1 MLTITDPRGKRLETL
16 DDDETLRHHFTAW
29 NSGNYQFCIQSLAK
43 KKAIEFQF
51 TIQTGV
57 QATDYSNIVTK
68 KHLRPVELQAQKVQ
82 DMIEQIRNEL
92 GMLILYEETLK
103 TENSLIKSRV
113 VTFGIISVVVMI
125 ATTYLQITYLK
136 NFFRNKKII

>member
-1 MLTITDPRGKRLETL
+1 M
-16 DDDETLRHHFTAW
+16 RHHFTAW
-29 NSGNYQFCIQSLAK
+29 SSGNYQFCIQSLAK